1 MPKKFTAV
9 TILNSKSRDR
19 ASGYG
24 RHNPEATNRP
34 TFYMSDELL
43 RAIQDQAQQERA
55 SRSGFVAG
63 VLGFLLLSP
72 IGQQL
77 QKNAWRNN
85 RTLAQ
90 ELEQSLALFQE
101 QLPLE
106 QINQLAQ
113 ASQRSPTQMLIYL
126 VLLGLQVYQ
135 ETDWPNP
142 EADRT
147 RV

>member
-1 MPKKFTAV
+1 MK
-9 TILNSKSRDR
+9 
-19 ASGYG
+19 YG
-24 RHNPEATNRP
+24 RHNPESTNRP

-43 RAIQDQAQQERA
+43 RAIQIQAQQERT

-63 VLGFLLLSP
+63 LIGFLLLSS

-77 QKNAWRNN
+77 QENALLNH

-106 QINQLAQ
+106 QINLLAVT
-113 ASQRSPTQMLIYL
+113 SQRSSDQMLTYL

-135 ETDWPNP
+135 AESGLDPRSDTNDD
-142 EADRT
+142 ASQ
-147 RV
+147 